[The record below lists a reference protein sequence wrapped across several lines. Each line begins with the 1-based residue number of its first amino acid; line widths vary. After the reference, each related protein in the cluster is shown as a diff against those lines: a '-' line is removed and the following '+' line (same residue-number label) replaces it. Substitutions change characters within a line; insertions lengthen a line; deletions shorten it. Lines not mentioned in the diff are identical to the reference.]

1 MKNYINKKHV
11 KVIAIY
17 LKNSSTRSLFHKSMR
32 LGSHLLR
39 LPQINARSTAR
50 IRNIIKCP
58 VNIVIGKE
66 AIPQTKPENHRL
78 SNLNKVSQYVV
89 QAPKTAPNA
98 ISKAHQGQF
107 TPRTSKA
114 MVRQAGTQ
122 KSRHFVLYPAA
133 PPIRPKI
140 PDRIDNMKIIIE
152 IIILD
157 CFCFSCDCYIIVF
170 IQIVNHNNSG
180 FYL

>member
-1 MKNYINKKHV
+1 
-11 KVIAIY
+11 
-17 LKNSSTRSLFHKSMR
+17 
-32 LGSHLLR
+32 
-39 LPQINARSTAR
+39 
-50 IRNIIKCP
+50 
-58 VNIVIGKE
+58 
-66 AIPQTKPENHRL
+66 
-78 SNLNKVSQYVV
+78 
-89 QAPKTAPNA
+89 
-98 ISKAHQGQF
+98 
-107 TPRTSKA
+107 
-114 MVRQAGTQ
+114 
-122 KSRHFVLYPAA
+122 VLYPAA